1 MKYIP
6 SALLTLCLLAGLTAC
21 AGTPAEQAPEETAW
35 TVRQMAASIWE
46 AGSSL
51 GGTELLPGDDLYDT
65 YVAGSYGLDAAEIA
79 DGAIWAAGGTSAQE
93 TAVFQTAEE
102 ADPEAVA
109 ELLRTYLENRIGAF
123 TGYLPEEAA
132 LLEDAQVLTR
142 GGYVA
147 LLACEDMDAAQS
159 AFDQCFTEDPPVQ
172 EETDRPWAE
181 PPQPEDTEESTP
193 ETPPAEAP
201 ASSIS
206 EQPAEERP
214 KGNQPA
220 GEPESPAAPSQE
232 VPDRPIV
239 ETQEQEAQDV
249 FPQPSQEPSAPQPE
263 PEPEPWA
270 YDERRL
276 LSAWAAGDWSEL
288 AAEDQAILD
297 ICREVIDTVVPADGT
312 DYDRELAV
320 HDWMIAHGRYDNNTL
335 SQLPNFQENPNND
348 NPYGFLVD
356 GVGICL
362 GYTRTFQLFM
372 DLLGIECIT
381 VEGAAYN
388 NTADHAWNQ
397 VLLDGE
403 WYCVD
408 VTWDDPTTSGTV
420 SQRSAHRFFNVTS
433 QHMRDTSHQWDEAAV
448 PEATGTAWAWQ

>member
-1 MKYIP
+1 MRYI
-6 SALLTLCLLAGLTAC
+6 LLNLLAVFLLSGLTAC
-21 AGTPAEQAPEETAW
+21 GGAPAEQPSAETTW
-35 TVRQMAASIWE
+35 TVRQMAASSWE

-51 GGTELLPGDDLYDT
+51 GGAEVLPQADLYDT
-65 YVAGSYGLDAAEIA
+65 YVFGGYGLEPEDIT
-79 DGAIWAAGGTSAQE
+79 DGAIWAAGGASAQE
-93 TAVFQTAEE
+93 VAVFQTAEE
-102 ADPEAVA
+102 ADPEAVS
-109 ELLRTYLENRIGAF
+109 ELLQTYLENRIGAF
-123 TGYLPEEAA
+123 TGYLPEGAA
-132 LLEDAQVLTR
+132 LLENARVLTR

-181 PPQPEDTEESTP
+181 PPQPEDTEESSTEAPPAEETISSVPAQPADDAPQDSQPAQEP
-193 ETPPAEAP
+193 ETPAVSDQETEEPSPEEAP
-201 ASSIS
+201 DQG
-206 EQPAEERP
+206 EQAV
-214 KGNQPA
+214 
-220 GEPESPAAPSQE
+220 SPP
-232 VPDRPIV
+232 
-239 ETQEQEAQDV
+239 
-249 FPQPSQEPSAPQPE
+249 PSQEPSAPQPE
-263 PEPEPWA
+263 PEVEPWA
-270 YDERRL
+270 YDESRL
-276 LSAWAAGDWSEL
+276 LSAWEVGDWSGL

-297 ICREVIDTVVPADGT
+297 ICQEIIDTVVPAGGSE
-312 DYDRELAV
+312 YEQELAV

-381 VEGAAYN
+381 VEGAAYSS
-388 NTADHAWNQ
+388 TADHAWNQ

-433 QHMRDTSHQWDEAAV
+433 QHMRDTDHQWDETAI